1 MVPHA
6 AWELV
11 ALLLELIQQLFHLGR
26 LLSQL
31 RAGHGP
37 GVGVGVDQAELL
49 ERRGSGVPLHD
60 AGDLLPALRVLFGQ
74 ELQRRPPP
82 VAGNDDVTAILF
94 LPDQDR
100 LLQVTGCDI
109 CSQILDSAELVEIIG
124 ITVDQ
129 VQPDIIDLFPLGVQ
143 IGHTF

>member
-1 MVPHA
+1 M
-6 AWELV
+6 
-11 ALLLELIQQLFHLGR
+11 
-26 LLSQL
+26 
-31 RAGHGP
+31 
-37 GVGVGVDQAELL
+37 
-49 ERRGSGVPLHD
+49 
-60 AGDLLPALRVLFGQ
+60 PALRVLFGQ

-94 LPDQDR
+94 FPDKQR
-100 LLQVTGCDI
+100 LLQIAGGDI
-109 CSQILDSAELVEIIG
+109 RGQLLDTAELVEIIG